1 MAKKSVT
8 VYLPDDI
15 LNIIDN
21 YKDEYK
27 LKNRTIAVERI
38 ILEWNMYKSLTFTVA
53 SDNVNTNV
61 DAPQQKDYRKSKQDI
76 QREIINAG
84 INEAFDELEF

>member
-21 YKDEYK
+21 YKEEYK

-38 ILEWNMYKSLTFTVA
+38 ILEWNMFKNLTFTI
-53 SDNVNTNV
+53 SNDNL
-61 DAPQQKDYRKSKQDI
+61 QQKDYQKSKEDVEK
-76 QREIINAG
+76 EIINT
-84 INEAFDELEF
+84 ELDDVFNKLNF

>member
-38 ILEWNMYKSLTFTVA
+38 ILEWNMYKSLTFTVS
-53 SDNVNTNV
+53 SDNVNASV

>member
-21 YKDEYK
+21 YKDEYN
-27 LKNRTIAVERI
+27 LKNRTVAVERI
-38 ILEWNMYKSLTFTVA
+38 ILEWNMLKNLTFTI
-53 SDNVNTNV
+53 NNTNNNNS
-61 DAPQQKDYRKSKQDI
+61 DTQQRDYRKSKDDI
-76 QREIINAG
+76 NKETIKKG
-84 INEAFDELEF
+84 INDVFDSLDF

>member
-38 ILEWNMYKSLTFTVA
+38 ILEWNMYKSLTFTVY
-53 SDNVNTNV
+53 SDNVNANV

-76 QREIINAG
+76 QKEVIKSGLDDVFN
-84 INEAFDELEF
+84 ELEF

>member
-38 ILEWNMYKSLTFTVA
+38 ILEWNMYKSLTFTVS
-53 SDNVNTNV
+53 SDNVNANV

>member
-53 SDNVNTNV
+53 SDNVNANV
-61 DAPQQKDYRKSKQDI
+61 DTLQQKDYRKSKQDVQKEVI
-76 QREIINAG
+76 KSGLDDVFN
-84 INEAFDELEF
+84 ELEF

>member
-53 SDNVNTNV
+53 SDNVNANV
-61 DAPQQKDYRKSKQDI
+61 DTLQQKDYRKSKQDI
-76 QREIINAG
+76 QKEVIKSGLDDVFN
-84 INEAFDELEF
+84 ELEF

>member
-38 ILEWNMYKSLTFTVA
+38 ILEWNMYKSLTFTVS

-61 DAPQQKDYRKSKQDI
+61 DALQQKDYRKSKQDI

>member
-21 YKDEYK
+21 YKEEYK

-38 ILEWNMYKSLTFTVA
+38 ILEWNMFKNLTFTI
-53 SDNVNTNV
+53 SNDNL
-61 DAPQQKDYRKSKQDI
+61 QQKDYQKSKEDVEK
-76 QREIINAG
+76 EIISTELDDVF
-84 INEAFDELEF
+84 NELNF

>member
-21 YKDEYK
+21 YKDEYN
-27 LKNRTIAVERI
+27 LKNRTVAVERI
-38 ILEWNMYKSLTFTVA
+38 ILEWNMLKNLTFTI
-53 SDNVNTNV
+53 NNTNNNS
-61 DAPQQKDYRKSKQDI
+61 DEQQRDYRKSKDDI
-76 QREIINAG
+76 NKETIKKG
-84 INEAFDELEF
+84 INDVFDSLDF

>member
-53 SDNVNTNV
+53 SDNTNV